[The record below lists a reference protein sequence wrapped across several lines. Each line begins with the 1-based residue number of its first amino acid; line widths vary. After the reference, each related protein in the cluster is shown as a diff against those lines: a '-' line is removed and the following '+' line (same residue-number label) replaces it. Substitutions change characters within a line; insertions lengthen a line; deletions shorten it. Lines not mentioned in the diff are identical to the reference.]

1 MPTGGIMQWKQSKLK
16 KHEKKKRKGK
26 KERIEMPSSV
36 EVYKEDYMYI

>member
-1 MPTGGIMQWKQSKLK
+1 MKTKQTK
-16 KHEKKKRKGK
+16 KHEKKKKKRK